1 MQLTSLIQLS
11 LRFAVVLYPLYV
23 WWAVQHW
30 HPAAA
35 LLPAVA
41 IALLKSCS
49 RGTST
54 AMRGFFLLSSLVLL
68 IAIFQQQSENAML
81 YYPVWVNAGMF
92 LLFTSSLWFPPPIV
106 ERIAR
111 MMEGELDPVAIA
123 YTRKVTQV
131 WAGFFFINGCIAFST
146 AWLGN
151 WDLWLLYNG
160 AIAYGLMGLLM
171 LIEWLVRRRVK
182 AAK

>member
-1 MQLTSLIQLS
+1 MQRSRLINIS
-11 LRFAVVLYPLYV
+11 LRISLVLYPFYV

-41 IALLKSCS
+41 IALVKSCS
-49 RGTST
+49 AGTSK
-54 AMRGFFLLSSLVLL
+54 AMRGFFLLSGIVLL
-68 IAIFQQQSENAML
+68 IAISQQQSEYAML
-81 YYPVWVNAGMF
+81 YYPVWINAGMF
-92 LLFTSSLWFPPPIV
+92 LLFSSSLYFPPPIV

-111 MMEGELDPVAIA
+111 MMEGELDQRAIA

-131 WAGFFFINGCIAFST
+131 WAGFFLINGAIAFST
-146 AWLGN
+146 AWLGD

-171 LIEWLVRRRVK
+171 MVEWLVRRRVK